1 MIVRGSIMLTRL
13 TVKNFALLSKLE
25 LEFGNRLNILSGE
38 TGAGKSIIVDCI
50 MLLTGGRYDK
60 TMLRYGENSGFVEGV
75 FSIPEKLKGNFSD
88 YLDDGEDELIIMRKF
103 GADGK
108 NEARVNG
115 RSVTV
120 TMLREISACL
130 VDICGQN
137 EHQSL
142 ANVSN
147 HIRIVDYYARHNID
161 ILLKKVSE
169 QYTLL
174 RNVTEKL
181 NEIGDEKTRARNLD
195 VYKFQLDEIERAKLK
210 LGEEDELIAL
220 RKKFLGAERI
230 CSLLGEA
237 RSFLS
242 GDADGA
248 SAVDLMVS
256 AEKSVSSLA
265 GYDGRYGEWAERL
278 KSLAIEA
285 EDLAESLA
293 DELESMDF
301 SADELEAI
309 EKRLD
314 VIRNVTRKYGSYE
327 AVMDARA
334 ELIGKIDE
342 IENAE
347 ENYVCL
353 TRQKNDVLRGLYSDC
368 VALSEVRRAAAAEL
382 ERSVVNELAELG
394 MADSEFK
401 VKFSEMPSFG
411 MCEKMVSANGFDE
424 AEFYLSPNAGQP
436 LKPLVK
442 IISGGEL
449 SRLMLALK
457 VVSSSI
463 DDTPTVVFDEIDT
476 GISGKVGQ
484 EIAKKL
490 ARLSTKHQLLCVT
503 HLPQIAAMADSHF
516 FIDKYAD
523 SGQTFTRVVAL
534 DSRASVEEVA
544 RLSGGKDISSQ
555 ASENA
560 AQMKRWSENYKRS
573 IVD

>member
-1 MIVRGSIMLTRL
+1 MLTRL

-25 LEFGNRLNILSGE
+25 LDFGKKLNILSGE

-75 FSIPEKLKGNFSD
+75 FSVPEKLRENFSD
-88 YLDDGEDELIIMRKF
+88 YLDDGEDEIIIMRRF

-108 NEARVNG
+108 NEVRVNG
-115 RSVTV
+115 RSATV
-120 TMLREISACL
+120 SMLKEISACL

-142 ANVSN
+142 ANVAN
-147 HIRIVDYYARHNID
+147 HIKIIDYYARHNID
-161 ILLKKVSE
+161 ILLKKVAE
-169 QYTLL
+169 QYALL
-174 RNVTEKL
+174 RKVTEKL

-210 LGEEDELIAL
+210 PAEEDELVAL
-220 RKKFLGAERI
+220 RKKFLGAEKI

-237 RSFLS
+237 SSFLS
-242 GDADGA
+242 GDEDGA
-248 SAVDLMVS
+248 SAVELIGS
-256 AEKSVSSLA
+256 AERSVSSLS
-265 GYDGRYGEWAERL
+265 GYDDKYGEWAERL

-293 DELESMDF
+293 DELDSMDF
-301 SADELEAI
+301 SADELETI

-314 VIRNVTRKYGSYE
+314 VIRNVTRKYGGYE
-327 AVMDARA
+327 AVMNARA

-347 ENYVCL
+347 ENYGRL
-353 TRQKNDVLRGLYSDC
+353 MRQKNDVLSGLYSDC
-368 VALSEVRRAAAAEL
+368 VALSNERRKAAEEL
-382 ERSVVNELAELG
+382 ERSVVSELSELG

-401 VKFSEMPSFG
+401 VIFADMPQLDA
-411 MCEKMVSANGFDE
+411 CEKTVSANGFDE

-490 ARLSTKHQLLCVT
+490 ARLSVKHQLLCVT
-503 HLPQIAAMADSHF
+503 HLPQIAAMADTHF
-516 FIDKYAD
+516 FIDKYTD
-523 SGQTFTRVVAL
+523 NGQTFTRVAAL
-534 DSRASVEEVA
+534 GKQASVEEVA

-560 AQMKRWSENYKRS
+560 AQMKRWSEDYKRS
-573 IVD
+573 IIG